1 MALMNQKK
9 KNVTGI
15 LLVCVAVVLVIVAAV
30 YFIMREPHKEA
41 SSQEEMME
49 TETAAEEE
57 TTMDSFVADKEEMS
71 DGYKEYYIDY
81 VFLPEGQNISGYVDI
96 RIRFPNGQDYMVA
109 SGKTITGLAEEGFYI
124 LLNDRDVHMLSSAKT
139 DMDVYQ
145 GTLLYLSAYETKQ
158 QETEAEDYPWNQY
171 VISSY
176 GIAAADAEDTYNRRI
191 QLEEN
196 LIAFMNQALQK

>member
-1 MALMNQKK
+1 MALLNRKK
-9 KNVTGI
+9 KNVTVI
-15 LLVCVAVVLVIVAAV
+15 LSVCVAVVLVIVVAV
-30 YFIMREPHKEA
+30 YFIMREPHKET
-41 SSQEEMME
+41 SSQEEMTE
-49 TETAAEEE
+49 KETAAEEE
-57 TTMDSFVADKEEMS
+57 TTMNSFATDKEEIV

-81 VFLPEGQNISGYVDI
+81 VFLPEGQNINGYVDI

-109 SGKTITGLAEEGFYI
+109 SGKTITGQAEEGFYV
-124 LLNDRDVHMLSSAKT
+124 LLNDRDIHMLSSAKT

-158 QETEAEDYPWNQY
+158 QQTEAEDYPWNRY

-176 GIAAADAEDTYNRRI
+176 GIDDADAEEINNRRI